1 MRKKINFNAIS
12 LIISILVICFTVSSY
27 VFAVWQEPT
36 AGPPGNNILPPI
48 NVSSTGQNKLGD
60 FGIGGGSGQP
70 VYWLS
75 NYYGTLRFNSASP
88 AGTRLVIGQDGNVG
102 IGTTGPDN
110 KFEVMGAD
118 SRSIRFDVNT
128 NVDALRTV
136 QLIFDNAEND
146 ATDALSVISSRLTN
160 GSAGNATT
168 DLAFEVSKLGTES
181 EAMRINSSGNVGIG
195 TTGPGAPLNVASAS
209 GIQARFDNTGA
220 GQQLT
225 ITNSVQSGVQ
235 TPIISSNAYL

>member
-102 IGTTGPDN
+102 IGTTGP
-110 KFEVMGAD
+110 GAPL
-118 SRSIRFDVNT
+118 DVN
-128 NVDALRTV
+128 
-136 QLIFDNAEND
+136 
-146 ATDALSVISSRLTN
+146 ATDGKHIRLQEGITDYGEIGYGYNVGNKSSTWIGTNINSTSLSRAQSNTANSSWYALFNSNADVFTVNRIAPAGSDSTFLT
-160 GSAGNATT
+160 
-168 DLAFEVSKLGTES
+168 
-181 EAMRINSSGNVGIG
+181 INSSGNVGIG
-195 TTGPGAPLNVASAS
+195 TASPDSNYRLTVAGGGVKAENSSA
-209 GIQARFDNTGA
+209 QPA
-220 GQQLT
+220 GYF
-225 ITNSVQSGVQ
+225 S
-235 TPIISSNAYL
+235 

>member
-1 MRKKINFNAIS
+1 MIIFSERKKINFNAIS

-60 FGIGGGSGQP
+60 FGIGGCSGQP

-102 IGTTGPDN
+102 IGTTGP
-110 KFEVMGAD
+110 GTLLTL
-118 SRSIRFDVNT
+118 S
-128 NVDALRTV
+128 
-136 QLIFDNAEND
+136 
-146 ATDALSVISSRLTN
+146 ATET
-160 GSAGNATT
+160 GSATA
-168 DLAFEVSKLGTES
+168 
-181 EAMRINSSGNVGIG
+181 
-195 TTGPGAPLNVASAS
+195 
-209 GIQARFDNTGA
+209 
-220 GQQLT
+220 
-225 ITNSVQSGVQ
+225 
-235 TPIISSNAYL
+235 